1 MILFG
6 AIVFSSI
13 LKPLHD
19 LSFKSI
25 YTTRRV
31 SINIDR
37 SQFSL
42 AYTIAEL
49 KSFPDSRIN
58 LAKKNFLRQNLW
70 QKVADAIWSQ
80 AVFLSVP
87 TKAFNKY
94 AIELNYLDINKD
106 QESTKKLLAG
116 FSRSLLDGSICSSL
130 NNVKHVSYLPT
141 VIKYNWL
148 KFIRLKQ
155 QNLISALQ
163 SIESKNYF
171 SQVKSYLT
179 KNPFMN
185 RLPLF
190 IVSNNLG
197 QIIIS
202 EPPSE
207 LKQKRDVFNKVMLY
221 KEVPSFYQAWF
232 FISFNDAQDYMRSID
247 RIYGLDKDCLR
258 ISACSLLTVYN
269 FMEKFS
275 QEVYFKIVPD
285 LQEVSSLIKSYRYR
299 SNISFHERQK
309 YSAAYFQ
316 GQPLYILKNAE
327 VFLKHYK
334 YANNNTSKHH
344 LVFTSYEAANDI
356 LGKMTNRLIGLKVA
370 KRPELVAYNLES
382 FIKDHCALANNEA
395 SQFLLVP
402 SQSSYWYTKKY
413 LLEKK
418 ISLVRIAITGHISSA
433 QLWSKRILWS
443 LTSKHP

>member
-1 MILFG
+1 MILSG
-6 AIVFSSI
+6 IIVFSSI
-13 LKPLHD
+13 LKPMHD
-19 LSFKSI
+19 LSFKPI
-25 YTTRRV
+25 HTTRCIHANV
-31 SINIDR
+31 DR
-37 SQFSL
+37 SQFYL

-58 LAKKNFLRQNLW
+58 LAKKNFLRQNSW
-70 QKVADAIWSQ
+70 QKVTDAIWSQ
-80 AVFLSVP
+80 TIFLSIP
-87 TKAFNKY
+87 TKTFNKY
-94 AIELNYLDINKD
+94 AIELNYLDINKN
-106 QESTKKLLAG
+106 QGSAKKLITG

-130 NNVKHVSYLPT
+130 HDVKYVSYLPT

-155 QNLISALQ
+155 QDFISVLQ
-163 SIESKNYF
+163 SIEPKNCF
-171 SQVKSYLT
+171 GQVKSYLT

-202 EPPSE
+202 EPPGE
-207 LKQKRDVFNKVMLY
+207 LKQKRDTFNKVMPY
-221 KEVPSFYQAWF
+221 KKVPSFYQAWF
-232 FISFNDAQDYMRSID
+232 FVSFNDAQDYMHSIN

-258 ISACSLLTVYN
+258 ISICSLLTVYN

-299 SNISFHERQK
+299 PNISFHERQK
-309 YSAAYFQ
+309 HGSAYFQ
-316 GQPLYILKNAE
+316 GQPLYILKSAE
-327 VFLKHYK
+327 VDLKHYK
-334 YANNNTSKHH
+334 YVNNTSKYH
-344 LVFTSYEAANDI
+344 LAFTSYEAANSI
-356 LGKMTNRLIGLKVA
+356 LGKMTNRLIGLKLT
-370 KRPELVAYNLES
+370 KRPELIAYNLES
-382 FIKDHCALANNEA
+382 FMKDHCALANNEA

-402 SQSSYWYTKKY
+402 SQSSYWYAKKY

-418 ISLVRIAITGHISSA
+418 INLVRTAIIGHISSA